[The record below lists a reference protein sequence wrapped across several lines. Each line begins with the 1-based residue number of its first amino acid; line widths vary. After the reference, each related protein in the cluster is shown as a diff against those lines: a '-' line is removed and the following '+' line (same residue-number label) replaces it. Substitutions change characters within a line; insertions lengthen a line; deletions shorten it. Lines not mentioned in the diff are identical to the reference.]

1 MLIPFAMVAVHTSF
15 NVCPRPRYFVHRS
28 FEEESRELCYHRLVI
43 LEFILLSVQIWTLV
57 KTQVRGQFI
66 GIRIGIVDNSNPQ
79 NSVTS
84 SSSDTNERH
93 PIQAGMNGSPAHR
106 RRKQNEDS
114 RTSRISNSVPLLA
127 TQAL

>member
-1 MLIPFAMVAVHTSF
+1 MYVLVLDTLSTVLLKKKAENSD
-15 NVCPRPRYFVHRS
+15 
-28 FEEESRELCYHRLVI
+28 CYHRLVI

-66 GIRIGIVDNSNPQ
+66 GVRIGIIDNSNPQ

-84 SSSDTNERH
+84 SSSYTNERH

-114 RTSRISNSVPLLA
+114 RISRISNSVPLLA

>member
-1 MLIPFAMVAVHTSF
+1 MYVLVLDTLSTVLLKKAENSD
-15 NVCPRPRYFVHRS
+15 
-28 FEEESRELCYHRLVI
+28 CYHRLVI

-84 SSSDTNERH
+84 SSSHTNERL
-93 PIQAGMNGSPAHR
+93 AS
-106 RRKQNEDS
+106 
-114 RTSRISNSVPLLA
+114 TSA
-127 TQAL
+127 T